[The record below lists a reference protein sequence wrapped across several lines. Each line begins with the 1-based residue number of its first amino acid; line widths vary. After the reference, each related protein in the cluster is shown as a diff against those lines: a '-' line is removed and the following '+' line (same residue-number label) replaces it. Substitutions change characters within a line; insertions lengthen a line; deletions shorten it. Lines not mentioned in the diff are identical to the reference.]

1 MNAFAQKYKVG
12 HASIEEHPEST
23 LYYNKVDEYINDNAL
38 NNIHNPEINSISDL
52 DKLVKENDIIVI
64 DSFAKMQ
71 EIQKGF
77 EVDKDLRKKYDGKL
91 FIVIFQQTTDG
102 KMRGGSKSQF
112 DADIILFTE
121 KFDNYQDNYIYAD
134 KNRYQNKNLT
144 DLKYNIFEGKLNV
157 LEVTGV

>member
-91 FIVIFQQTTDG
+91 FIVEFF
-102 KMRGGSKSQF
+102 SKLRMVKCVAVQKASLMP
-112 DADIILFTE
+112 ILS
-121 KFDNYQDNYIYAD
+121 
-134 KNRYQNKNLT
+134 
-144 DLKYNIFEGKLNV
+144 DLFI
-157 LEVTGV
+157 